1 MLREGGRRD
10 GGQYKD
16 IGCGEGE
23 RKSLGDK
30 SVPAQKFRQF
40 KLISHK
46 KSKN

>member
-1 MLREGGRRD
+1 MEGSK
-10 GGQYKD
+10 KD

-30 SVPAQKFRQF
+30 SVPAQKFKQF
-40 KLISHK
+40 RLISHR